1 MFRNQDQGYACVET
15 RNKEQIHRKLMYL
28 YPVLEKYSIIIP
40 LYRAFENYFSR
51 TYDHVS
57 VNQTAFS
64 KAILV
69 LKA

>member
-1 MFRNQDQGYACVET
+1 MTEVDFQ
-15 RNKEQIHRKLMYL
+15 
-28 YPVLEKYSIIIP
+28 
-40 LYRAFENYFSR
+40 NYFSR